1 MSIRLNHWKAA
12 GTRRVGGREGGRE
25 DVPRMVIKVRHGV
38 ATSGEGITDLDDFLL
53 DSGRLVED
61 DEDHLLLQLLWG

>member
-1 MSIRLNHWKAA
+1 
-12 GTRRVGGREGGRE
+12 
-25 DVPRMVIKVRHGV
+25 MVIKVRHGV